1 MKYIKLIILTIFIV
15 GLLILIFSLFDK
27 DRKSIHDKSENIL
40 TAAILQTD
48 SGTYKPQGM
57 LSVEEQYYQYANALM
72 SIDVSRVMVAEVK
85 KWFST
90 HNEEITSM
98 QGYTLVSE
106 RIKTLEF
113 FFQVMADEDA
123 TAKELAA
130 CELKGRF
137 VKLSVAQ
144 RIKIRSVY
152 YGQYQKGTTQ
162 VYTESE
168 KTANENIYN
177 LFHLQYDK
185 ISDIGTVK

>member
-1 MKYIKLIILTIFIV
+1 
-15 GLLILIFSLFDK
+15 
-27 DRKSIHDKSENIL
+27 
-40 TAAILQTD
+40 
-48 SGTYKPQGM
+48 
-57 LSVEEQYYQYANALM
+57 
-72 SIDVSRVMVAEVK
+72 
-85 KWFST
+85 
-90 HNEEITSM
+90 
-98 QGYTLVSE
+98 
-106 RIKTLEF
+106 
-113 FFQVMADEDA
+113 MADEDA

-130 CELKGRF
+130 YELKGRF

-168 KTANENIYN
+168 KVANENIYN